1 MAEIAAPPLEPTL
14 EVRNP
19 RTGAQLYTIPTP
31 DEASI
36 RQVFHTAQAAFPVL
50 KAMSVAER
58 LHLARGVRDYIRAN
72 KEAIVQRIVDETGKP
87 RIEALMTEIFPTL
100 DLIQYYEKNAEKI
113 LRDQPAPTPL
123 VLMGKKS
130 KVYYEPLGP
139 VLIIS
144 PWNYPFNLSMTP
156 ILTALIAGNSVVF
169 KPSEHTPLKGLLEE
183 VFKGGGVS
191 PEFVQVVYGGKET
204 GRQLIA
210 QKPAKIFFTG
220 SEAAGKAIL
229 AQAAPDLIP
238 VELELGGKD
247 PMVVFDDVTLPRA
260 VQGALWG
267 GLTNAGQTCVSVE
280 RIFVQERIADDF
292 ISQLKNAMTALAIRA
307 GQEDTSKD
315 KDLDIGCMT
324 ADFQIA
330 KVEAQLADARAK
342 GAVVH
347 CGGQRSD
354 DSHAFPPTL
363 VTKVD
368 PAMEIYGEET
378 FGPVVTVVPFKDEAE
393 AIKLANEGRYGLSAS
408 VWSGDSARA
417 DRVARAI
424 VTGSVSINN
433 VLATQGN
440 SALPFGGTKHSG
452 MGRYKG
458 PHGLYSFSN
467 IKAILVDKDSAKK
480 EPIWYPYTEEKY
492 QLISDLIDAST
503 EGGIKGFIKT
513 AIIGIKLNKFTK
525 T

>member
-1 MAEIAAPPLEPTL
+1 MAGTAAAENTL
-14 EVRNP
+14 DVRNP
-19 RTGAQLYTIPTP
+19 RTGEALYTIAEP
-31 DEASI
+31 DGDSI
-36 RQVFHTAQAAFPVL
+36 RRAFETAHAAFPQL
-50 KAMSVAER
+50 RAMAVSER
-58 LHLARGVRDYIRAN
+58 LRLARGVRDYIRAH
-72 KEAIVQRIVDETGKP
+72 KESIVQRIVDETGKP

-100 DLIQYYEKNAEKI
+100 DLIQYYEKNAVKI

-130 KVYYEPLGP
+130 KIYYEPLGP

-156 ILTALIAGNSVVF
+156 ILTALIAGNPVVF
-169 KPSEHTPLKGLLEE
+169 KPSEHTPLRGLLEE
-183 VFKGGGVS
+183 VFQGGGV
-191 PEFVQVVYGGKET
+191 PDGFVQVVYGGKET

-210 QKPAKIFFTG
+210 QKPTKIFFTG

-267 GLTNAGQTCVSVE
+267 GMTNCGQTCVSVE
-280 RIFVQERIADDF
+280 RIFVQERVADEF
-292 ISQLKNAMTALAIRA
+292 VAQLKAAMAALHTRT
-307 GQEDTSKD
+307 GHEDTSQD
-315 KDLDIGCMT
+315 KDLDVGCMT

-330 KVEAQLADARAK
+330 KVEAQLAEATER

-347 CGGQRSD
+347 CGGARED
-354 DSHAFPPTL
+354 GSHAFPPTL
-363 VTKVD
+363 VTNVD
-368 PAMEIYGEET
+368 PSMEIYGEET

-393 AIKLANEGRYGLSAS
+393 AIALANEGRYGLSAS
-408 VWSGDSARA
+408 VWSADAERA

-440 SALPFGGTKHSG
+440 SALPFGGTKSSG

-467 IKAILVDKDSAKK
+467 IKAILVDKNSGKK
-480 EPIWYPYTEEKY
+480 EPIWYPYTAEKY
-492 QLISDLIDAST
+492 QLISDLIDASI
-503 EGGIKGFIKT
+503 EGGIKGLIKT
-513 AIIGIKLNKFTK
+513 ALIGLKLDKFTK
-525 T
+525 M